1 MGLLLFALPAGLGD
15 GVSEVSLLSRLQ
27 REPAALRLP
36 IFSVLTLLQMT
47 GFGIG
52 MLVAAP
58 FYAWWT
64 PGAVVMLFHGIP
76 LGTLCVVTL
85 LRIRRG
91 RVARSSPTPV
101 P

>member
-1 MGLLLFALPAGLGD
+1 
-15 GVSEVSLLSRLQ
+15 
-27 REPAALRLP
+27 
-36 IFSVLTLLQMT
+36 
-47 GFGIG
+47 

-58 FYAWWT
+58 FYGWWT

-85 LRIRRG
+85 LRIRRE

>member
-1 MGLLLFALPAGLGD
+1 
-15 GVSEVSLLSRLQ
+15 
-27 REPAALRLP
+27 
-36 IFSVLTLLQMT
+36 LLQMT

-52 MLVAAP
+52 MLAAAP

-76 LGTLCVVTL
+76 LCTLGVVTL
-85 LRIRRG
+85 LRIRRE
-91 RVARSSPTPV
+91 RVARRSPRPI

>member
-1 MGLLLFALPAGLGD
+1 MRCFLIVF
-15 GVSEVSLLSRLQ
+15 
-27 REPAALRLP
+27 
-36 IFSVLTLLQMT
+36 LTLLQMT
-47 GFGIG
+47 GFGVG
-52 MLVAAP
+52 MLIAAP
-58 FYAWWT
+58 FYAGWT